1 MYSGCTRRWPMRGGV
16 PLFFPHWC
24 SCWQRACCEPPQWRW
39 CPFGEGNSPLT
50 PWQLRRWGQS
60 GGQGF
65 PRRWPRRTAA
75 QAPPACGNGAVLR
88 HRPILWCAWVTQ
100 RSNGHVGQV
109 EGSSRASGGFG
120 HGGGFSST
128 TAASMRRLRPRRSV
142 AVGVCKFLRV
152 RGATARTFRLKG
164 GARILMW
171 PVGASRRPRRS

>member
-1 MYSGCTRRWPMRGGV
+1 MLVHGPQTGLRWTESTLRLPGVVHVLRVHAQVAGEGGCSLV
-16 PLFFPHWC
+16 PFPHTIATATVGSKW
-24 SCWQRACCEPPQWRW
+24 
-39 CPFGEGNSPLT
+39 
-50 PWQLRRWGQS
+50 
-60 GGQGF
+60 
-65 PRRWPRRTAA
+65 RTAA
-75 QAPPACGNGAVLR
+75 QAPPAFGNGAVLR
-88 HRPILWCAWVTQ
+88 HRPILWCALATQ

-164 GARILMW
+164 RARILMW